1 MNVAP
6 ELQGMVLECET
17 AADAMKKLQD
27 NFDPSKTPAQYS
39 LLHDLFHIELR
50 SEDLTNYFFRIDDLV
65 LKVSARDFQLP
76 DRVINYITL
85 SGLPEEFS
93 IIKTIL
99 WTSKDLT
106 TKSDVRRALLQFEA
120 SNVKPKAEQSN
131 MEKALHMRNTK
142 QQSKGRWKPKPQR
155 DPKSGEGNT
164 QHKSASR
171 PKRPPYDP
179 NASCTY
185 CSKTGHSFNNC
196 LIRQRDIKNSKCYNA
211 ALVTNDYESSDETT
225 TWYLDSG
232 STAHMACD
240 KSYFQHLKDVQEQW
254 ILLGNNTSIKVQGQG
269 DIKCVT
275 RIKGKP
281 STFTLYNVL
290 YVPELKK
297 NLISADLLIK
307 DGYSVTLKPKKT
319 EVIHETSKRT
329 LFEVHSHQGMFIV
342 PLSPIALTNL
352 LNMANAFRKTTKTLQ
367 ELHEDL
373 GHPSI
378 KRTKLAAKSSEDI
391 DICDEK
397 FDQCESCIKAK
408 QSKNPVG
415 KGPAPR
421 SCIPFE
427 IIHSD
432 LCGPMPEVSK
442 GGKKYFLTFTDDYS
456 RYTTIYFLKEKSE
469 VPQKLFE
476 FLKIQGISTKVRT
489 LHCDNGGEFISNK
502 FESQLK
508 ELGIKLQR
516 TPTYTPEYNGVA
528 ERLNRTILEM
538 IRAML
543 ISSQMSRSFWAE
555 AAFHAVYLKNRLPTS
570 SNQNKSPYEILYNKV
585 PRLGHLKPFG
595 SKVFLYTQK
604 RFRDKLTSK
613 SVEANFIGMVEDTQI
628 YRLWIPTKNIVTTSK
643 DVIFA
648 KPKSNQEQP
657 NSNAEIMITNDSA
670 RVSIIEPND
679 FTNRDNIIVPH
690 QLQQQPLSHINV
702 EPNDEAE
709 ESIQTLFQEE
719 YSDNSESSSSDSE
732 IVNDQQIQPRRSS
745 RINKGVPP
753 SRLIESLLLT
763 NTSKTEENEPH
774 DFKSAME
781 SSEKEK
787 WIKAMK
793 LEYESLVNNNTFTL
807 VPLPPN
813 RKPIQAKW
821 IFKVKHDANGVI
833 QKHKARW
840 VVLSFELK
848 CKQILN
854 DLLRS

>member
-1 MNVAP
+1 
-6 ELQGMVLECET
+6 
-17 AADAMKKLQD
+17 
-27 NFDPSKTPAQYS
+27 
-39 LLHDLFHIELR
+39 
-50 SEDLTNYFFRIDDLV
+50 
-65 LKVSARDFQLP
+65 
-76 DRVINYITL
+76 
-85 SGLPEEFS
+85 
-93 IIKTIL
+93 
-99 WTSKDLT
+99 
-106 TKSDVRRALLQFEA
+106 
-120 SNVKPKAEQSN
+120 
-131 MEKALHMRNTK
+131 
-142 QQSKGRWKPKPQR
+142 
-155 DPKSGEGNT
+155 
-164 QHKSASR
+164 
-171 PKRPPYDP
+171 
-179 NASCTY
+179 
-185 CSKTGHSFNNC
+185 
-196 LIRQRDIKNSKCYNA
+196 
-211 ALVTNDYESSDETT
+211 
-225 TWYLDSG
+225 
-232 STAHMACD
+232 MACD

-840 VVLSFELK
+840 VAKGYSQQEGIDYNDTFAPVVRLENMRLLIAYATQHNLEIDQMDIDSAFLQATLQDEIYVAQPQGFVSTTHPHYVCKLNKSLYGLK
-848 CKQILN
+848 QAPLEWNNVKK
-854 DLLRS
+854 